1 MTPRATY
8 RIQFHKDFPF
18 ADAQAL
24 VPYLADL
31 GISHLYAS
39 PVLAARV
46 GSTHGYDVIDPMKI
60 NPELGG
66 EAGLRALSAALAAR
80 GMTILLDIVPNHMAV
95 GGGDNIYWLDLLEK
109 GRDST
114 FANFFDIDWETES
127 SLQARVLAPFLG
139 APLNEAI
146 AAGDIALVWDAAIG
160 KFAFAYGEHRF
171 PLRLEDYPVVQGS
184 IADAAAVPLEPFNT
198 AEALS
203 ALLARQNFRLS
214 VWRTAGERIN
224 WRRFFDIN
232 GLAALRMEDD
242 ATFEFMHA
250 TIFRLYAEG
259 VIDGLRIDHV
269 DGLADPAAY
278 CSKLRARLTALQPQ
292 RADPPLIVVE
302 KILAAGEVL
311 PPWPVQGTTGYEFMN
326 DVSALQHCGTNAHA
340 FAQRWHKLSGRS
352 AAFEDEEL
360 DARAEVL
367 ATSFPNAL
375 RQTAA
380 AFRALDDTQPAE
392 MVETDLQKI
401 LCHFHAYRT
410 YATGDSADPTPGP
423 FFEKAARAAREEE
436 GDGAAITLIEDV
448 MHGRLADSAEAARD
462 AARRFNQL
470 SAPLAAKA
478 VEDTAFYRYG
488 RLLSRNDVG
497 FMPGRFAMAP
507 AAFLDAMQARASTS
521 PHALNATATHDHK
534 RGEDA
539 RARLAALSE
548 LPMEWDQ
555 AVSSWVTINAAQR
568 PAETDPGDEY
578 QLYQTLFA
586 HWPLELNPGDARGLE
601 VFASRVLGWREKSLR
616 EAKLRTSWSDPNPG
630 YESAQADFV
639 KALLDP
645 ARSEDFLKN
654 LHTFVMRVAPAGAL
668 NGLVQCVLRNTC
680 PGIPDLYQGAELWD
694 FSMVDP
700 DNRKPVD
707 FALRQGLIQD
717 PNGLIDWHTG
727 AVKLVLIKRL
737 LALRDILEGAD
748 FQPATATGP
757 RASNVL
763 AFSRTSRAGSALVA
777 VPLYCARALLDR
789 QQPLLD
795 PEFWA
800 GTRIFSAAR
809 AAWRDGLDCAVLFH
823 TSPVAVLTAP

>member
-8 RIQFHKDFPF
+8 RIQFHKDFQF
-18 ADAQAL
+18 ADAEAL
-24 VPYLADL
+24 VPYLAEL

-39 PVLAARV
+39 PVLTARA
-46 GSTHGYDVIDPMKI
+46 GSTHGYGVIDPMKI

-66 EAGLRALSAALAAR
+66 EAGLRALSAALATR
-80 GMTILLDIVPNHMAV
+80 GMSILLDIVPNHMAV

-114 FANFFDIDWETES
+114 FANLFDIDWETES
-127 SLQARVLAPFLG
+127 GARQRVLAPFLG
-139 APLNEAI
+139 APLNEVI
-146 AAGDIALVWDAAIG
+146 ASADIALMWDATIG

-184 IADAAAVPLEPFNT
+184 NADAAAASLDQFNT
-198 AEALS
+198 PEALT

-242 ATFEFMHA
+242 AVFEFMHA
-250 TIFRLYAEG
+250 TIFRLYTEG
-259 VIDGLRIDHV
+259 LVDGLRIDHV
-269 DGLADPAAY
+269 DGLTDPAAY
-278 CSKLRARLTALQPQ
+278 CKKLRARLTALQPQ
-292 RADPPLIVVE
+292 RTDPPLIVVE
-302 KILAAGEVL
+302 KILAAGEDL

-326 DVSALQHCGTNAHA
+326 DVSALQHCASSADA
-340 FAQRWHKLSGRS
+340 FAQSWHMHSGRS
-352 AAFEDEEL
+352 TDFGNEEHE
-360 DARAEVL
+360 ARVEVL

-380 AFRALDDTQPAE
+380 AFRALDETLPVE
-392 MVETDLQKI
+392 MVETDLQTI

-410 YATGDSADPTPGP
+410 YATGDNAELTPGP
-423 FFEKAARAAREEE
+423 FFEKAVRSAQEEA
-436 GDGAAITLIEDV
+436 GDDAAITLIEDV
-448 MHGRLADSAEAARD
+448 MHGRLAERAEAARD

-497 FMPGRFAMAP
+497 FMPGHFALAP
-507 AAFLDAMQARASTS
+507 EAFLTAMQARASTS

-548 LPMEWDQ
+548 LPEEWEA
-555 AVSSWVTINAAQR
+555 AVASWFGMNAAER
-568 PAETDPGDEY
+568 PAKTDAGDEY

-586 HWPLELNPGDARGLE
+586 HWPLELEPGDATALE
-601 VFASRVLGWREKSLR
+601 AFATRVLGWREKSLR
-616 EAKLRTSWSDPNPG
+616 EAKLHSSWSDPDAA

-645 ARSEDFLKN
+645 ARSADFLKS
-654 LHTFVMRVAPAGAL
+654 LHAFVARVAPAGAL

-700 DNRKPVD
+700 DNRRPVD
-707 FALRQGLIQD
+707 FALRQALAQD
-717 PNGLIDWHTG
+717 RGNIADWRSG
-727 AVKLVLIKRL
+727 AVKIALIKHV
-737 LALRDILEGAD
+737 LALREVLEGAD
-748 FQPATATGP
+748 FQPAVANGP
-757 RASNVL
+757 RAANVL
-763 AFSRTSRAGSALVA
+763 AFTRTSKVGSVLVV
-777 VPLYCARALLDR
+777 VPLHCARALLDR
-789 QQPLLD
+789 PQPLLD

-800 GTRIFSAAR
+800 GTRVSSAGDTH
-809 AAWRDGLDCAVLFH
+809 WRDGLDCAALFK
-823 TSPVAVLTAP
+823 TSPVAVLNSP